1 MPSTFAH
8 FPQFVMTQQ
17 LRVGPSVCPACSI
30 GPGTGWTL
38 GEHLLNL

>member
-1 MPSTFAH
+1 MPSTSARFL
-8 FPQFVMTQQ
+8 QFVVTQK
-17 LRVGPSVCPACSI
+17 LRVGPSVCPTCST